1 MLTNFAA
8 LTAQEKIVWSR
19 DVWEDARDQ
28 MFINKFTSTDENT
41 VIQRITELT
50 RDERGE
56 SVKMHLV
63 ADLVD
68 DGVVGDDEREGRE
81 EEMSSYDEDITID
94 LISHGVRQKGKLA
107 EQKTVIR
114 FREQSKNKL
123 SYWLANRMDQLAFLT
138 LSGIGYEYNNDGSN
152 RTSAAFSTMAF
163 AADVSAPTSG
173 RHVRVHGD
181 ATGYL
186 GLEAGDVT
194 AVDQYGT
201 LTYSALVD
209 LGTYA
214 KTQYVKPLTAGGKEY
229 YVLFMR
235 PEAIAQ
241 LKKDPD
247 FQRAVITGL
256 PRSEQNPFFTGGTV
270 TVDGLVIH
278 EHRLV
283 YNTKGAAATYKWGGT
298 VGVDANQDGSRA
310 LLCGAQ
316 ALGMADLGV
325 PEWSEK
331 WFNYDSSPGVNV
343 DKMFGY
349 LKPKFHSNYSDSVE
363 DFGVIAVDHAIN
375 VV

>member
-19 DVWEDARDQ
+19 DIWSEARDQ
-28 MFINKFTSTDENT
+28 MFINKFTSTSDNT
-41 VIQRITELT
+41 IIQRITELT
-50 RDERGE
+50 KDERGE

-68 DGVVGDDEREGRE
+68 DGVVGDNEREGNE
-81 EEMSSYDEDITID
+81 EDMQSYDEDITID

-138 LSGIGYEYNNDGSN
+138 MSGIGYEYNTDGSA
-152 RTSAAFSTMAF
+152 RTSGAFASMAF
-163 AADVSAPTSG
+163 AGDVSAPTVG
-173 RHVRVHGD
+173 RHVRVHGLVG
-181 ATGYL
+181 GYV

-229 YVLFMR
+229 YVLFLR

-283 YNTKGAAATYKWGGT
+283 YNTKGAGTNDKWGGT
-298 VGVDANQDGSRA
+298 VGVDATQDGSRA

-316 ALGMADLGV
+316 ALGMADLGT

-349 LKPKFHSNYSDSVE
+349 LKPKFHSNYSDTVE

-375 VV
+375 V